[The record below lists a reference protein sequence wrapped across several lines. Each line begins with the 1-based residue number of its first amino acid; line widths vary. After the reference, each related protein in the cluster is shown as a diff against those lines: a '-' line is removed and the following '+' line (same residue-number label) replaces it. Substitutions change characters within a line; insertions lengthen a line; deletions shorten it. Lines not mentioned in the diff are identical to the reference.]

1 MEELMKACDEYLAI
15 INNSLGGEHFDFII
29 NIMLI
34 SDEQNKDH
42 D

>member
-1 MEELMKACDEYLAI
+1 MSTSPQQMIA
-15 INNSLGGEHFDFII
+15 SGEHFDFII

-34 SDEQNKDH
+34 SDEHNKEH